1 MSPSPPSP
9 PLRPAARNGLGILLR
24 MGAMACMA
32 GLFALVK
39 VASERGVPVF
49 ETLFFRNAFA
59 FIPIAI
65 YIARTS
71 GFGVLRTTRPGAHLT
86 RALVGLTGMV
96 GGFMA
101 VSHLPLTEATAL
113 SFSAPLFMTALS
125 VPLLKEQV
133 GAHRWAAVAVGL
145 AGVLIMIRPDPA
157 HMASIGV
164 IFALVGAVGSALAMV
179 TIRQISLT
187 EPGPRIVFYFTLAG
201 MVAGLASLP
210 FGWVMPDAETLAL
223 LVVMGFLGGV
233 GQLLLTEAIRVAP
246 VAVVAPFDYSQLIWA
261 SLIAFLV
268 WGELPRGTTL
278 IGAAI
283 VAGSGVYILYR
294 ETRKSR
300 EAAKDGQPLVES

>member
-1 MSPSPPSP
+1 MSLAAPPPP
-9 PLRPAARNGLGILLR
+9 PLSHPAARNGLGIMLR
-24 MGAMACMA
+24 MAAMACLA

-49 ETLFFRNAFA
+49 EILFFRNAFA

-71 GFGVLRTTRPGAHLT
+71 GFGVLRTTRPMAHVT

-101 VSHLPLTEATAL
+101 VSYLPLTEATAL

-133 GAHRWAAVAVGL
+133 GPHRWAAVAVGFV
-145 AGVLIMIRPDPA
+145 GVLIMIRPDPA

-164 IFALVGAVGSALAMV
+164 VFALIGAVGAALAMV
-179 TIRQISLT
+179 TIRQISVT

-201 MVAGLASLP
+201 AVAGLASLP
-210 FGWVMPDAETLAL
+210 FGWVMPDAQTLAL
-223 LVVMGFLGGV
+223 LVLMGVLGG
-233 GQLLLTEAIRVAP
+233 
-246 VAVVAPFDYSQLIWA
+246 
-261 SLIAFLV
+261 
-268 WGELPRGTTL
+268 
-278 IGAAI
+278 IG
-283 VAGSGVYILYR
+283 
-294 ETRKSR
+294 
-300 EAAKDGQPLVES
+300 

>member
-1 MSPSPPSP
+1 
-9 PLRPAARNGLGILLR
+9 

-39 VASERGVPVF
+39 IASERGVPVF

-71 GFGVLRTTRPGAHLT
+71 GFGVLRTSRPMAHAT
-86 RALVGLTGMV
+86 RALVGLTGMI
-96 GGFMA
+96 GGFVA
-101 VSHLPLTEATAL
+101 VSYLPLTEATAL

-125 VPLLKEQV
+125 VPLLKESV
-133 GAHRWAAVAVGL
+133 GPHRWAAVAVGFV
-145 AGVLIMIRPDPA
+145 GVLIMIRPDPA

-164 IFALVGAVGSALAMV
+164 IFALVGAMGAALAMV
-179 TIRQISLT
+179 TIRQISIT

-201 MVAGLASLP
+201 AVAGMASLP
-210 FGWVMPDAETLAL
+210 FGWVMPDTQTLAL
-223 LVVMGFLGGV
+223 LVLMGFLGGI

-246 VAVVAPFDYSQLIWA
+246 VAVVAPFDYTQLIWA
-261 SLIAFLV
+261 SLIAFFV
-268 WGELPRGTTL
+268 WNELPRGTTL

-283 VAGSGVYILYR
+283 VAASGVYILYR
-294 ETRKSR
+294 ETLKAR
-300 EAAKDGQPLVES
+300 EAQALAQLPVDS